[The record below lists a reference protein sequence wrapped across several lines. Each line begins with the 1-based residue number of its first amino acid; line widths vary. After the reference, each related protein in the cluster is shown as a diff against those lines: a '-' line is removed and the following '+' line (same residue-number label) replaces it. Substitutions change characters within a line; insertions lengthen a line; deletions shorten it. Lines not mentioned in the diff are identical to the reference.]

1 MSPTPF
7 SVRFIVRHAK
17 MNLNPRT
24 LLFIGLALVCGL
36 IGLLAVRN
44 FLGTPAAPVAQK
56 SKAPEGTTQVVVAAT
71 PLVMGQKI
79 EPVLLRTV
87 AWPTESLPAGTFS
100 DVNALVASP
109 NGQEG
114 GRVTMRAIAA
124 GEPILADRVSGPGG
138 RMSLSGVLAEGMRA
152 VTIRS
157 NDIAGVGGFVLPGD
171 RVDIEVTRSV
181 TNGDSSAMV
190 SNVIAQNLRVL
201 GVDQVADEDA
211 QKPVVVKAVT
221 VEATTDESRRI
232 MLAQQ
237 VGQVSLTLRNI
248 ADNAAGEWRTVT
260 SLDLGAVPAYAFP
273 PKARQAAAA
282 APAAPTINIQ
292 GPTAPAAAP
301 APAPAPR
308 AAPAPAPVRA
318 AAPAAPTLPRAP
330 DGAEVRVTRGTDLT
344 VYSVRDAST
353 GQERSWLGVR

>member
-1 MSPTPF
+1 
-7 SVRFIVRHAK
+7 

-44 FLGTPAAPVAQK
+44 FLGTPVTPVAQK
-56 SKAPEGTTQVVVAAT
+56 VKAPEGTTPVVVAAT
-71 PLVMGQKI
+71 PLAMGQKI

-87 AWPTESLPAGTFS
+87 PWPSESLPTGTFS

-109 NGQEG
+109 DGQNG

-138 RMSLSGVLAEGMRA
+138 RMSLSGVLGEGMRA

-181 TNGDSSAMV
+181 SNGDSNAMV

-248 ADNAAGEWRTVT
+248 SDNAAGEWRTVT
-260 SLDLGAVPAYAFP
+260 SLDLGVVPSYAFP
-273 PKARQAAAA
+273 PKARQAAVAA
-282 APAAPTINIQ
+282 TPAPTINIQ
-292 GPTAPAAAP
+292 SPVASPVSAPA
-301 APAPAPR
+301 APR
-308 AAPAPAPVRA
+308 AAVALA
-318 AAPAAPTLPRAP
+318 AAPPPARVQARPAAPPPPPRVP
-330 DGAEVRVTRGTDLT
+330 EGTEVRVTRGTDLT

-353 GQERSWLGVR
+353 GQERSWLGVK

>member
-1 MSPTPF
+1 
-7 SVRFIVRHAK
+7 
-17 MNLNPRT
+17 MNFNPRT

-36 IGLLAVRN
+36 LGLLAVRN
-44 FLGTPAAPVAQK
+44 FLGAPTAPVKQQA
-56 SKAPEGTTQVVVAAT
+56 KALEGTTQVVVAA
-71 PLVMGQKI
+71 VAMEMGQKI

-87 AWPTESLPAGTFS
+87 AWPAASLPTGTFT
-100 DVNALVASP
+100 DINAIIAPV
-109 NGQEG
+109 NGQPG

-124 GEPILADRVSGPGG
+124 GEPILADRISGPGG
-138 RMSLSGVLAEGMRA
+138 RMSLSGVLGEGLRA
-152 VTIRS
+152 VTIRA

-181 TNGDSSAMV
+181 SNGDSSAMV

-201 GVDQVADEDA
+201 GVDQVADEDT

-248 ADNAAGEWRTVT
+248 SDNAAGEWRTVT
-260 SLDLGAVPAYAFP
+260 SLDLGVVPSYAFP
-273 PKARQAAAA
+273 PKARQTAA
-282 APAAPTINIQ
+282 APPAGPTITIQ
-292 GPTAPAAAP
+292 GPAPAASAAP
-301 APAPAPR
+301 APRSAPASVSPSQPPAR
-308 AAPAPAPVRA
+308 AAPASPP
-318 AAPAAPTLPRAP
+318 PRAP
-330 DGAEVRVTRGTDLT
+330 DGTEVRVTRGTDLT

-353 GQERSWLGVR
+353 GQERSWLGVK